1 MTSLQERRAAG
12 RKTWSRL
19 GNLGRVPTEYEIVTH
34 EMVHTAKEL
43 PLEMG
48 EDTFA
53 NQWMKQYRDD
63 TGLTVHDWERFRDPD
78 AMFYRVYNQQQ
89 DKAET
94 FIDEALEQLTGK
106 ADADAELSEDC
117 IDLLAKVFA
126 PSRYMVHG
134 LQMASAY
141 IQQLA
146 STSYVANAASFQVAD
161 QLRRVERIAYRTQ
174 QLALAWPD
182 KGFAANERQHW
193 EQAPLWQP
201 VRRAVEE
208 LLVAF
213 VWREAFVL
221 TNLLVKP
228 ALDALSLEAFAA
240 VAEENGDTLDSL
252 VCNNL
257 LEDARRCKRWSTALS
272 RFLIEQDSGN
282 RELLLSTARAH
293 KSTVLD
299 AIESYGTMLGEYST
313 ARDGA
318 SIRQAAED
326 SLRAFLADAGLP
338 GALDS

>member
-12 RKTWSRL
+12 RKTWSRM

-34 EMVHTAKEL
+34 EMVHTAKEQ

-63 TGLTVHDWERFRDPD
+63 TGLTVRNWEEFRDPD

-94 FIDEALEQLTGK
+94 FIDEALEQMTGK
-106 ADADAELSEDC
+106 ADADAALSDRC
-117 IDLLAKVFA
+117 IDLLARVFA
-126 PSRYMVHG
+126 PARYMVHG

-141 IQQLA
+141 VQQLA

-174 QLALAWPD
+174 QLARAWPD
-182 KGFAANERQHW
+182 KGFGVGERQHW
-193 EQAPLWQP
+193 EQDPGWQP

-208 LLVAF
+208 LLIAF

-228 ALDALSLEAFAA
+228 ALDTLSLQAFAA
-240 VAEENGDTLDSL
+240 VAAENGDTLDSL
-252 VCNNL
+252 ICNNL
-257 LEDARRCKRWSTALS
+257 FGDARRSRRWSAALA
-272 RFLIEQDSGN
+272 RFLVEQDGGN
-282 RELLLSTARAH
+282 RELLLGTVRAH
-293 KSTVLD
+293 KPTVLA
-299 AIESYGTMLGEYST
+299 AIESYAAMLGEYAT
-313 ARDGA
+313 AQDANG
-318 SIRQAAED
+318 IRQAAED
-326 SLRAFLADAGLP
+326 SLRTLLTDAALP
-338 GALDS
+338 GALDG